1 MCGNDIFFSLLNS
14 MNINFRSTDYLS
26 EKLFFINGNFSES
39 SESVLSNG
47 SGEMTNSNSAGWK
60 KIPDKLR
67 IIKPLEGSITL
78 NHWQNLAKPS
88 LNGVFEERSAGIVMR
103 GSKTTNFIAKIL
115 NEETKAIETGIILSI
130 VDM

>member
-1 MCGNDIFFSLLNS
+1 
-14 MNINFRSTDYLS
+14 
-26 EKLFFINGNFSES
+26 
-39 SESVLSNG
+39 
-47 SGEMTNSNSAGWK
+47 MTNSNSAGWK

-115 NEETKAIETGIILSI
+115 NEETKAIESGMILSI
-130 VDM
+130 VDMLKNMVTGCSNLKLQPWTSHP

>member
-1 MCGNDIFFSLLNS
+1 
-14 MNINFRSTDYLS
+14 MNINFRSTAYLS
-26 EKLFFINGNFSES
+26 EKIFFINDNFSES
-39 SESVLSNG
+39 SGSVLSNG
-47 SGEMTNSNSAGWK
+47 SEEMTNSNSAGWK

-103 GSKTTNFIAKIL
+103 GSKTTNYIAKIL
-115 NEETKAIETGIILSI
+115 NEKTKAIETGIILWI

>member
-1 MCGNDIFFSLLNS
+1 M
-14 MNINFRSTDYLS
+14 
-26 EKLFFINGNFSES
+26 
-39 SESVLSNG
+39 SNG
-47 SGEMTNSNSAGWK
+47 SEEMTNSNSAGWK

-78 NHWQNLAKPS
+78 NHWQELAKPS

-115 NEETKAIETGIILSI
+115 NEETKAIESGMILST

>member
-78 NHWQNLAKPS
+78 NHWQELAKPS

-103 GSKTTNFIAKIL
+103 G
-115 NEETKAIETGIILSI
+115 
-130 VDM
+130 